1 MGRDGDQDVRME
13 WRNRTGS
20 DRWTVSLE
28 VMSKYMILS
37 RCQVTECGVLTF
49 VLVVVALAV
58 VAVVRLEVRGLAEAL
73 GAAGTCGT
81 TNRRFD
87 QILMLM
93 QKSIK
98 RASLCTM

>member
-20 DRWTVSLE
+20 DRWIVSLE
-28 VMSKYMILS
+28 GMSKYMILS

-49 VLVVVALAV
+49 VLLDAVLA

-81 TNRRFD
+81 TNRRLN
-87 QILMLM
+87 QI
-93 QKSIK
+93 
-98 RASLCTM
+98 